1 LTIETANVVLDDSY
15 TTREAEA
22 LRPGEYVQLIV
33 SDTGTGI
40 APDVLARVF
49 EPFFTTKAVGSGTG
63 LGLSQGYCFVR
74 QSGGHIKIYTDVGR
88 GTTLKIYLPRSG
100 IQSGAGQAAP
110 ELVSSTPDRM
120 AAAGL
125 VLVVEDDPDVRE
137 FAVATL
143 EDLGFTVLAAADGRT
158 ALAILDERPSIDLLF
173 TDVIMPGGLD
183 RFEVAREAAARRPGI
198 KVLFTSGYTE
208 IGLSRAFPLGGRL
221 LSKPYRSADLGR
233 AIQAMAAA

>member
-1 LTIETANVVLDDSY
+1 
-15 TTREAEA
+15 
-22 LRPGEYVQLIV
+22 V

-40 APDVLARVF
+40 PPDVLGRVF
-49 EPFFTTKAVGSGTG
+49 EPFFTTKEVGSGTG
-63 LGLSQGYCFVR
+63 LGLSQSYGFVK
-74 QSGGHIKIYTDVGR
+74 QSGGHIKIYTEAGR
-88 GTTLKIYLPRSG
+88 GTTLKVYLPRSG
-100 IQSGAGQAAP
+100 TQSGLGEAAP
-110 ELVSSTPDRM
+110 ELVSAPPDRM
-120 AAAGL
+120 AVAGL

-143 EDLGFTVLAAADGRT
+143 HELGFTVLAAADGRT
-158 ALAILDERPSIDLLF
+158 ALEILDERPSIDLLF

-183 RFEVAREAAARRPGI
+183 GFEVAREAAARRPGI

-208 IGLSRAFPLGGRL
+208 IGLSREFPQGGRL